1 MTITNDATTA
11 VFDVC
16 QYMSG
21 EGHLCGVPLPDGRH
35 PNRKYCDEHQP
46 KQSKPKK
53 KTPTGDDV
61 PPRTVNVNIK
71 TPTTPKRKGD
81 ADAEAVRAG
90 ATVMLGFLP
99 MAFAMAGDSDC
110 AQVIND
116 SIPAIAH
123 QLGELSIY
131 HPGLKKIFAP
141 MESSGEAMA
150 WIGLTMAL
158 APVLVAVLAHH
169 KLIPPALATTIAGMF
184 GGVAQAGAGNGN

>member
-1 MTITNDATTA
+1 VTITNDDTTA
-11 VFDVC
+11 IFDVC
-16 QYMSG
+16 QYATAG
-21 EGHLCGVPLPDGRH
+21 GLCGVPLPDGRH

-110 AQVIND
+110 AQAIND

-158 APVLVAVLAHH
+158 APVLVSVLAHH

-184 GGVAQAGAGNGN
+184 GGVAQAGNASGH